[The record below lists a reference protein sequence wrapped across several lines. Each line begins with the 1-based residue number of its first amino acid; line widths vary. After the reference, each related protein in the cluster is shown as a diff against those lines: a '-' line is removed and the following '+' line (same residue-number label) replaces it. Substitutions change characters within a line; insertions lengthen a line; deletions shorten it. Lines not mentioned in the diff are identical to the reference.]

1 MIALLSKLPCRTEW
15 GLWFPYEHYVIDSCA
30 RCYHYMPESA
40 FKPGLKYSYVPYLYL
55 YHEALN
61 STFLGN
67 DTYNLLFTFGS
78 VALFNKW
85 RQCCNEAI
93 ICCANYHKQ
102 YPGLHKAV
110 PLESMEFSAPVAD
123 IDSSSGGGGS
133 GGGQLKW
140 WQVANESAPVDLCP
154 PTWDGWLCWDEFARP
169 SQVLEQSCPKHIYWH
184 QLVPPCRGYVTKKC
198 NESGQWFQ
206 NKEHKE
212 WSNYTMCARDDI
224 YARRIE
230 YSLVTNIISM
240 CALIPALIIFTYY
253 KQLSSMS
260 RIRLHKHL
268 FTSLLLHAII
278 SALLKWHLL
287 KSTHNRSASDDRSEF
302 SRVHGYAGCSP
313 YRQCQ

>member
-1 MIALLSKLPCRTEW
+1 MTTFFILFSCAECAQLLS
-15 GLWFPYEHYVIDSCA
+15 
-30 RCYHYMPESA
+30 
-40 FKPGLKYSYVPYLYL
+40 SYVPYLYL

-184 QLVPPCRGYVTKKC
+184 QLVPPCRGRCCRTVDAQRRMAQQTKHINLHYLMIPLHFIFPSFLSGYVTKKC

-212 WSNYTMCARDDI
+212 WSNYTMCARDDVG
-224 YARRIE
+224 RT
-230 YSLVTNIISM
+230 SLEMRLPFCCCLLFVDSM
-240 CALIPALIIFTYY
+240 CVCFSAF
-253 KQLSSMS
+253 
-260 RIRLHKHL
+260 
-268 FTSLLLHAII
+268 I
-278 SALLKWHLL
+278 SDL
-287 KSTHNRSASDDRSEF
+287 RSP
-302 SRVHGYAGCSP
+302 H
-313 YRQCQ
+313 